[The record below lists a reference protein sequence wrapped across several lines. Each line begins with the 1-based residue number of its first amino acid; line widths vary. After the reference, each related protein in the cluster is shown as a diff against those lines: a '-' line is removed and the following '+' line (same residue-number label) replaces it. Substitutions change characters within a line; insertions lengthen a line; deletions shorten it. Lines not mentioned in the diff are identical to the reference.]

1 MSYWAYGPGF
11 HLGAGRKTNERRD
24 GNRDRN
30 RRAEA
35 DPARA
40 RAFGFARKGG
50 RPRAALDRPEVEAW
64 RTRRRLHRR
73 SRRAGRQFARLRA
86 EGRPDHPHGPQGDAD
101 RKSVVSGQGVYGSL
115 YTGGPPDIK
124 KKKKK
129 K

>member
-73 SRRAGRQFARLRA
+73 SRRAGRQFRSEERRVGK
-86 EGRPDHPHGPQGDAD
+86 E
-101 RKSVVSGQGVYGSL
+101 VVS
-115 YTGGPPDIK
+115 TGGYRWGPLY
-124 KKKKK
+124 
-129 K
+129 